1 MLAPVALK
9 GSDVK
14 LLTVCLLLAATIVLA
29 ACGVG
34 MAPAAPTAPVAA
46 PTFTARPEPIR
57 ETAQAYAGGRYTL
70 QVPVHWNGGLILFA
84 HGYEGEREGPGQLS
98 DPGLGNWW
106 LSQGYAWAASSY
118 RSAGYRVDWFI
129 EDMEALRTL
138 VISKLGAPRWTILYG
153 QSMGGH
159 VVTSTLE
166 LHPGVYQ
173 GALAECGVVD
183 GVGEGDYQ
191 VAYAAAAEYISG
203 IALLD
208 PPDSATF
215 QNHVG
220 QWLQV
225 MGVPGRYTDKG
236 RQFDSVIKYL
246 AGGDLP
252 ERIPGLMG
260 NRYISNLGPH
270 FDPSRAPATMPIR
283 RAVDT
288 RQVRFH
294 IDPGLGLTDEELNA
308 NVRRFAPAP
317 GARSRDSSPAFAD
330 LSGALSAPLLTIHT
344 TGDAWVPMRLEQE
357 YRRKVIAAGAEHL
370 LVQRAVRHAGHC
382 EFGTEERRQA
392 FTDLLGWIE
401 RGVRPEGDDILAA
414 DLSNI
419 GLRWTIL

>member
-1 MLAPVALK
+1 VALK
-9 GSDVK
+9 RLAVER
-14 LLTVCLLLAATIVLA
+14 VAVALLLATSTLLA
-29 ACGVG
+29 GCGLG
-34 MAPAAPTAPVAA
+34 MARPAPTAPVVA
-46 PTFTARPEPIR
+46 PTFTPRPEPIR
-57 ETAQAYAGGRYTL
+57 ETAQQYASGRYTL
-70 QVPVHWNGGLILFA
+70 QVPANWNGGLILYA

-98 DPGLGNWW
+98 DPALGSWW
-106 LSQGYAWAASSY
+106 LTQGYAWAASSY

-129 EDMEALRTL
+129 DDMLALRTL
-138 VISKLGAPRWTILYG
+138 VMDRLGTPRWTILYG

-159 VVTSTLE
+159 VVTSSLE

-191 VAYAAAAEYISG
+191 IAYTAAAEYISG
-203 IALLD
+203 IPLLD

-215 QNHVG
+215 QNRVG

-236 RQFDSVIKYL
+236 RQFDSVIKHL

-260 NRYISNLGPH
+260 NRYIANLGPH
-270 FDPSRAPATMPIR
+270 PDPSRAPSSMPIR
-283 RAVDT
+283 RSVDT
-288 RQVRFH
+288 RQVQFH
-294 IDPGLGLTDEELNA
+294 IDPGLGLTDEELNTH
-308 NVRRFAPAP
+308 VRRFAPAP
-317 GARSRDSSPAFAD
+317 GARSRDADPVFAD
-330 LSGALSAPLLTIHT
+330 LTGKLSAPLLTIHT

-382 EFGTEERRQA
+382 DFSTGEQRQA
-392 FTDLLGWIE
+392 FTDLVGWIE
-401 RGVRPEGDDILAA
+401 RGLRPEGDDILAA
-414 DLSNI
+414 DVSTI
-419 GLRWTIL
+419 GLRWTLL